1 MGKTASGAV
10 WLDPNKTSPF
20 DFYQYW
26 RNVGDED
33 VIKCLKMLTFL
44 PLEEIE
50 KMEKWEGSELNKAKE
65 ILAYELTELVHGEDE
80 ADKAKEAASALFKGK
95 GSKENM
101 PSTDIEKSEI
111 NDGISLLDLMLK
123 AELIPSK
130 SEGRR
135 LVKQGGVSVD
145 DIKITDVNKMI
156 TLEDFKENEIIIKKG
171 KKVYHKINIV

>member
-1 MGKTASGAV
+1 
-10 WLDPNKTSPF
+10 
-20 DFYQYW
+20 
-26 RNVGDED
+26 
-33 VIKCLKMLTFL
+33 
-44 PLEEIE
+44 
-50 KMEKWEGSELNKAKE
+50 
-65 ILAYELTELVHGEDE
+65 
-80 ADKAKEAASALFKGK
+80 
-95 GSKENM
+95 M

>member
-1 MGKTASGAV
+1 
-10 WLDPNKTSPF
+10 
-20 DFYQYW
+20 
-26 RNVGDED
+26 
-33 VIKCLKMLTFL
+33 
-44 PLEEIE
+44 
-50 KMEKWEGSELNKAKE
+50 
-65 ILAYELTELVHGEDE
+65 
-80 ADKAKEAASALFKGK
+80 
-95 GSKENM
+95 M

-156 TLEDFKENEIIIKKG
+156 TLEDFNENEIIIKKG

>member
-1 MGKTASGAV
+1 
-10 WLDPNKTSPF
+10 
-20 DFYQYW
+20 
-26 RNVGDED
+26 
-33 VIKCLKMLTFL
+33 
-44 PLEEIE
+44 
-50 KMEKWEGSELNKAKE
+50 
-65 ILAYELTELVHGEDE
+65 
-80 ADKAKEAASALFKGK
+80 
-95 GSKENM
+95 M

-111 NDGISLLDLMLK
+111 NEGISLLDLMLK

-156 TLEDFKENEIIIKKG
+156 TLEDFNENEIIIKKG